1 MSLFVP
7 LLEFNRGHQKQ
18 FVERLSSQDLLNKF
32 SVLEGI
38 QTAPFGYNIGILN
51 PKSKH
56 LRAVVLGF
64 GHSGAGS
71 VSTTDN
77 DAARAV
83 VFLGQKVQPYRL
95 NNP

>member
-1 MSLFVP
+1 MRKKMP
-7 LLEFNRGHQKQ
+7 
-18 FVERLSSQDLLNKF
+18 DLLNRIDCRI
-32 SVLEGI
+32 VEPAGGL
-38 QTAPFGYNIGILN
+38 
-51 PKSKH
+51 
-56 LRAVVLGF
+56 AVVRRLGRASCGF
-64 GHSGAGS
+64 VPVCIWIHPQIIPTNGHFSWESGLPARCLWMS

>member
-1 MSLFVP
+1 MGFRTL
-7 LLEFNRGHQKQ
+7 
-18 FVERLSSQDLLNKF
+18 RLIPSR
-32 SVLEGI
+32 
-38 QTAPFGYNIGILN
+38 

-56 LRAVVLGF
+56 LRSVVLGF
-64 GHSGAGS
+64 GHPGARS